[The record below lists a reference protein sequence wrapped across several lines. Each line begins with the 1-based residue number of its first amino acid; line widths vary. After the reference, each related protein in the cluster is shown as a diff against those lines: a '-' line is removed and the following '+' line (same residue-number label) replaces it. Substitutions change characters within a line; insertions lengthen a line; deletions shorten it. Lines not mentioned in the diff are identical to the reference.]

1 MRIRSD
7 KLGNSENSSLT
18 SQSSNSLASEA
29 KIRAIMAIWL
39 DYIRLE
45 DLTNAKVDAQ
55 RHGVDYVW
63 DKGVSLLGN
72 HLLIDKTL
80 FKTLKQEKKAYAD
93 RNREEDYQIAVA
105 FPSIAQFENNLR
117 KFRPLFTID
126 LTPILSL
133 NYRHKGWDLTEFEFH
148 PVLPNLIKFYGIEEE
163 EAERLPTR
171 EGLFV
176 FLEAVFHRTFPT
188 LQDFLNLIELPEKP
202 LRCQPVPYLLRFGFA
217 NYNHHLKKDFQNLQG
232 QLDYPWSIPGH
243 PAYEYL
249 FGLPQ
254 SPKQEQLFLGA
265 WATSP
270 PDSAQATALK
280 HSCSHGLTAVI
291 GPPGHGKTH
300 VVLHKIAGQVVERAV
315 KLAQQGVDGNNL
327 TVVAS
332 TNNRAVNNVET
343 YLSEQFDNDF
353 FYLSQAGSDRDSLRK
368 KVLPKLQAALNW
380 LNETTFEQSEW
391 ERAKARLLSAV
402 EKFQSHQKQAELE
415 QKQRVSDERQL
426 EQNRAKSEDLTR
438 AIEAIQS
445 EQQQLSLNEE
455 TDYSQF
461 PREPVERIAGAI
473 ESATRAL
480 PTETRQPRSWYQKL
494 VNWLLLLWRSFKR
507 QTDGAIISRL
517 NKSINEDVAH
527 TKNTPFPLELI
538 INRKH
543 LEYMRSHIAGQLTA
557 AEEWQQ
563 RWLLKQRN
571 SSQLQTLQQQI
582 VSLNRQQQQIQKKIA
597 SYSKRDFH
605 SCFYTE
611 LHQLQVQLFELSWQ
625 FQLKFALRRK
635 EAVIASLR
643 TYIGVLNGEWETK
656 RQFKRNWHS
665 VYRDLS
671 LLFPV
676 FLSTLQSLRRLF
688 PELHN
693 GCIDSAIID
702 EAGQIPPHQ
711 VFPLLVRSRR
721 AMFLGDPWQLEPIV
735 SLSDSDKDLY
745 RAKAFFARQL
755 TDTDYDR
762 YSPTAVSAYHRAAG
776 VSGRVGEKGN
786 GIVLKYHY
794 RSVPEIAHFISQ
806 LCYPEMIIKTSPSPS
821 LWGANLIACHVEGQ
835 QTDHINQ
842 AEIEVVKD
850 LIKELLKAGYSLNS
864 NDHSDTMGI
873 ISPYRRQADALTNS
887 LRSRWSDFSSNSIGT
902 VHTFQG
908 GQRSVIILSTRQC
921 HFSDSLWF
929 INRRP
934 NLLNVAVSRARE
946 LFILVGNLKLLREG
960 EYSKLLVEY
969 IEQFGEIRMF

>member
-1 MRIRSD
+1 M
-7 KLGNSENSSLT
+7 
-18 SQSSNSLASEA
+18 
-29 KIRAIMAIWL
+29 
-39 DYIRLE
+39 
-45 DLTNAKVDAQ
+45 
-55 RHGVDYVW
+55 
-63 DKGVSLLGN
+63 
-72 HLLIDKTL
+72 
-80 FKTLKQEKKAYAD
+80 
-93 RNREEDYQIAVA
+93 
-105 FPSIAQFENNLR
+105 
-117 KFRPLFTID
+117 
-126 LTPILSL
+126 
-133 NYRHKGWDLTEFEFH
+133 
-148 PVLPNLIKFYGIEEE
+148 
-163 EAERLPTR
+163 
-171 EGLFV
+171 
-176 FLEAVFHRTFPT
+176 FLEAIFNRPFST
-188 LQDFLNLIELPEKP
+188 LQDFLNLIELPPKP

-254 SPKQEQLFLGA
+254 LPKQEQLFLGA

-280 HSCSHGLTAVI
+280 HSCSHSLTAVI

-300 VVLHKIAGQVVERAV
+300 VVLHKIALQVVERAV
-315 KLAQQGVDGNNL
+315 KLAGQGLDENNL

-332 TNNRAVNNVET
+332 TNNRAVENVET
-343 YLSEQFDNDF
+343 YLSEQFDNNF

-368 KVLPKLQAALNW
+368 KVLPKLQTALNW
-380 LNETTFEQSEW
+380 LNETTFEQAEW

-402 EKFQSHQKQAELE
+402 KEFQSHREQAELDRE
-415 QKQRVSDERQL
+415 QRVFDERQL
-426 EQNRAKSEDLTR
+426 EQNRAESEDLTR

-461 PREPVERIAGAI
+461 PREPFERIAGAI
-473 ESATRAL
+473 ELAWRTL
-480 PTETRQPRSWYQKL
+480 PKKSRQPRSWYRKF
-494 VNWLLLLWRSFKR
+494 VNWLLSLWRFFKG

-517 NKSINEDVAH
+517 NKSINEDVAR
-527 TKNTPFPLELI
+527 TKNTLFPLELI
-538 INRKH
+538 INRQH
-543 LEYMRSHIAGQLTA
+543 LESWRAQITQQLTA

-571 SSQLQTLQQQI
+571 SSQLQSLQQQI
-582 VSLNRQQQQIQKKIA
+582 ISLKRQQQQIQKKIA
-597 SYSKRDFH
+597 SYSERDFY
-605 SCFYTE
+605 SCFYVDY
-611 LHQLQVQLFELSWQ
+611 HQLQVQLFDLSWQ

-635 EAVIASLR
+635 EEIIASLR

-665 VYRDLS
+665 VYRNLS

-676 FLSTLQSLRRLF
+676 FLTTLQSLRRLF

-711 VFPLLVRSRR
+711 VYPLLVRSRR
-721 AMFLGDPWQLEPIV
+721 AMFLGDPWQLEAIV

-755 TDTDYDR
+755 TDTDYDC
-762 YSPTAVSAYHRAAG
+762 YSPTAVSAYHRSAG
-776 VSGRVGEKGN
+776 GSGRVGDLGN

-806 LCYPEMIIKTSPSPS
+806 LCYPEMVIKTSSSPS
-821 LWGANLIACHVEGQ
+821 RVGANLIACHVEGQ
-835 QTDHINQ
+835 YIDHINQ
-842 AEIEVVKD
+842 AEIEVVKV

-864 NDHSDTMGI
+864 NDNSDTIGI
-873 ISPYRRQADALTNS
+873 ISPYRRQADALNNS
-887 LRSRWSDFSSNSIGT
+887 LRSRWSDFPGNSIGT

-908 GQRSVIILSTRQC
+908 GQKSVIILSTRQC
-921 HFSDSLWF
+921 NSRIVFGLSIVVLIFSTL
-929 INRRP
+929 P
-934 NLLNVAVSRARE
+934 LAVPE
-946 LFILVGNLKLLREG
+946 NCLFW
-960 EYSKLLVEY
+960 
-969 IEQFGEIRMF
+969 

>member
-1 MRIRSD
+1 MRIGS
-7 KLGNSENSSLT
+7 GNLRNLENSSLT
-18 SQSSNSLASEA
+18 GQSNNSRSAEA

-63 DKGVSLLGN
+63 DKGVSLIGN
-72 HLLIDKTL
+72 YLIIDRAL

-126 LTPILSL
+126 LTPILL
-133 NYRHKGWDLTEFEFH
+133 VNYRQKGWDLTEFEFH

-176 FLEAVFHRTFPT
+176 FLEAIFNRPFST
-188 LQDFLNLIELPEKP
+188 LQDFLNLIELPPKP

-217 NYNHHLKKDFQNLQG
+217 NYNHHLKKDYMNLQG

-270 PDSAQATALK
+270 PDEAQATALK
-280 HSCSHGLTAVI
+280 HSCSHSLTAVI

-300 VVLHKIAGQVVERAV
+300 VVLHKIAQQVVERAV
-315 KLAQQGVDGNNL
+315 KLAQQGLDENNL

-343 YLSEQFDNDF
+343 YLSEQFNNDF
-353 FYLSQAGSDRDSLRK
+353 FYLSQAGEDRDSLRN
-368 KVLPKLQAALNW
+368 KVLPKLQTALNW
-380 LNETTFEQSEW
+380 LNETTFEQAEW

-402 EKFQSHQKQAELE
+402 EEFQSHRERAASE
-415 QKQRVSDERQL
+415 QKQRISDERQL
-426 EQNRAKSEDLTR
+426 EQNRGEIEEITSV
-438 AIEAIQS
+438 IEAIQS
-445 EQQQLSLNEE
+445 EQQQLSSNEE
-455 TDYSQF
+455 IDYSQF
-461 PREPVERIAGAI
+461 PRDTIERIAGVI

-480 PTETRQPRSWYQKL
+480 PTETRQPRSWYRKI
-494 VNWLLLLWRSFKR
+494 VNWLLSLWRVFKKK
-507 QTDGAIISRL
+507 TDGAIIARL
-517 NKSINEDVAH
+517 NKNINEDVAR

-538 INRKH
+538 INRRH
-543 LEYMRSHIAGQLTA
+543 LEYWRSQIAGQLTA

-563 RWLLKQRN
+563 RSLLKQRN

-582 VSLNRQQQQIQKKIA
+582 VSLKRQQQQIQKKIA
-597 SYSKRDFH
+597 SYCEQDFY
-605 SCFYTE
+605 SCFYVDY
-611 LHQLQVQLFELSWQ
+611 HQLQVQLFELSWQ
-625 FQLKFALRRK
+625 FQLSTALRRK
-635 EAVIASLR
+635 EEIIASLR

-711 VFPLLVRSRR
+711 VYPLLVRSRR
-721 AMFLGDPWQLEPIV
+721 AMFFGDPWQLEPIV

-776 VSGRVGEKGN
+776 GSGRVGDLGN

-821 LWGANLIACHVEGQ
+821 RLGANLIACHVEGQ

-864 NDHSDTMGI
+864 NDNSDSIGV
-873 ISPYRRQADALTNS
+873 ISPYRRQADALNNS
-887 LRSRWSDFSSNSIGT
+887 WRSRWSDFSSNSIGT

-908 GQRSVIILSTRQC
+908 GQKSVIILSTRQC
-921 HFSDSLWF
+921 HLKDSLWF

-969 IEQFGEIRMF
+969 IEQFGEVRSF